1 MYCIS
6 IVVFSLAP
14 ALGSTIGIILTEVW
28 SFITLNSTFKN
39 RQMSLFFSEQ
49 YFLFGRDILLTHCLM
64 CWRTNSC
71 PNYFQVNPIIFS
83 GVGERFR
90 SNWTDWPPP
99 TNFAR
104 WAFNQILWKILWMEN
119 YQNLRA
125 QAFLGDL
132 FPPLYYYC
140 RYCDRYY
147 CLRRLLWDHSK
158 SQNCGWNWKTGCL
171 RWSFWHFPKPPSAYR
186 CHGARICH
194 FPSLPLLS

>member
-39 RQMSLFFSEQ
+39 RQMSLFFLGTIFPFWTWYLVDS
-49 YFLFGRDILLTHCLM
+49 LSNVLTDKLLSKQL
-64 CWRTNSC
+64 SSQ
-71 PNYFQVNPIIFS
+71 PNIFS